1 LSREPKGKGRLLQ
14 ILISR
19 DFETGEPRYSR
30 TAQRVASGDV
40 NKGLARCHSS
50 QRKGGPGITRSDLL
64 VINKIDLAPLVGAN
78 LEVMERDALRMRVKR
93 PFIFTN
99 LKSGEGVDQ
108 IAGFVIEKGGLAKS
122 AA

>member
-1 LSREPKGKGRLLQ
+1 MSTRVSPAAIRANARAALVLHA
-14 ILISR
+14 
-19 DFETGEPRYSR
+19 R
-30 TAQRVASGDV
+30 T
-40 NKGLARCHSS
+40 
-50 QRKGGPGITRSDLL
+50 
-64 VINKIDLAPLVGAN
+64 N